1 MVECNPALEGI
12 YEEVLGVYFLFN
24 LVDKRLGS
32 LAQLEPFRRLIFQRK
47 LDYLVGSVY
56 IHQTFIAVSPV
67 FNRFPIV
74 KSKPM
79 RQGNLY
85 RRCF

>member
-47 LDYLVGSVY
+47 LDYLDRKSV
-56 IHQTFIAVSPV
+56 V
-67 FNRFPIV
+67 
-74 KSKPM
+74 
-79 RQGNLY
+79 
-85 RRCF
+85 